1 MTIEELR
8 QSLEDTS
15 LEWANSEIVLFVKT
29 KEFMNEIEKT
39 MKEFIDS
46 EMKIDGFFSDYDIDM
61 FVTDKILDKLKDK
74 KLDKIIK
81 NYFDKNHL
89 SYEYLEIFKETFEF
103 SLEDCGLLVDSIDF
117 DKIIKEKFS
126 KEYKI
131 SKSYC
136 KKILME
142 QDFETEN

>member
-1 MTIEELR
+1 MTIDELR

-15 LEWANSEIVLFVKT
+15 LEWANSEIDFFVRT
-29 KEFMNEIEKT
+29 KEFMNEIEIT

-46 EMKIDGFFSDYDIDM
+46 EMKKEGFFCDFDIDM
-61 FVTDKILDKLKDK
+61 FITDKIIDKLKDK

-89 SYEYLEIFKETFEF
+89 SYEFLEIFKETFKY
-103 SLEDCGLLVDSIDF
+103 SLQDCGLLYSIIDF

-131 SKSYC
+131 SRMAC

-142 QDFETEN
+142 SDFENEN